1 MPELPEVETLV
12 QHLAPL
18 LRHQT
23 IRSVQLLRPKL
34 SAPTKP
40 QQLEHTLAGSQ
51 FIELTRRGKYLV
63 FELRPRHQGLPFRLL
78 AHLGM
83 TGRLFLAPTGFPLHK
98 HCAVICHLDRGPL
111 VFEDPRGFGRF
122 TLDLSPL
129 LRLGPEPLSQGFT
142 CRHLAAALK
151 HSRQPI
157 KVRLLDQSLIAGL
170 GNIYVSET
178 LFRAHISPVTPG
190 NQLTSRQ
197 IQALWRAM
205 RWVLSRAIRL
215 GSSLT
220 LDWAGT
226 DSRNR
231 LFYFGHAKD
240 SPGPLRERFHV
251 YDRELL
257 PCTRCRT
264 PIQRISQAGRS
275 SFFCPHCQSPTTAH
289 ASSTLAPGKTLT
301 LHCRVALKPRM

>member
-1 MPELPEVETLV
+1 
-12 QHLAPL
+12 
-18 LRHQT
+18 
-23 IRSVQLLRPKL
+23 
-34 SAPTKP
+34 
-40 QQLEHTLAGSQ
+40 
-51 FIELTRRGKYLV
+51 
-63 FELRPRHQGLPFRLL
+63 
-78 AHLGM
+78 
-83 TGRLFLAPTGFPLHK
+83 
-98 HCAVICHLDRGPL
+98 
-111 VFEDPRGFGRF
+111 
-122 TLDLSPL
+122 
-129 LRLGPEPLSQGFT
+129 
-142 CRHLAAALK
+142 
-151 HSRQPI
+151 
-157 KVRLLDQSLIAGL
+157 
-170 GNIYVSET
+170 
-178 LFRAHISPVTPG
+178 
-190 NQLTSRQ
+190 LTSRQ

-226 DSRNR
+226 DSKNR
-231 LFYFGHAKD
+231 LFYLGHAKD